1 MQRPTK
7 RARFMR
13 GVVAPI
19 FGLLAALSIVIGVLN
34 ATVWKPSSIV
44 SAHANVYG
52 SRYIVTDP
60 GVLNLVD
67 YRVKISVAALNSRK
81 PICVAVGLA
90 KDVRG
95 WTKGYSVQRIT
106 GLNNWN
112 SLSTDVMQADDDAR
126 IDTTKTAD
134 SKDSKD
140 VSKDVDFKDSDL
152 WTNATCQMGLAKLS
166 INAADF
172 EQAGN
177 AADLAI
183 KQESQERSQEQN
195 NAQSNAQNGAQS
207 QTSHQKLSSEL
218 QSKIARRV
226 LIIDLGKNSPEAFV
240 ELRWRRH
247 NLPDFATPM
256 YFVGALFILLCG
268 LSASVFAMA
277 PHRRRNKRLVAS
289 RTGLISVENNSQEEV
304 KFSEALAGTIAG
316 IFGSNKD
323 KKSKH
328 KVGSGAHAR
337 HGVHARTRTTKSKAA
352 VDSSISV
359 KSGLNSSK
367 TAALDETTVIS
378 KDDLQAYFARL
389 ASESNS
395 DFKGDFA
402 AVNNAAGNNAAEN
415 NAAGNNA
422 AESFDLSSA
431 NQSEQSKDLHE
442 SAESSESSESSE
454 SRNSGIAGKSGKS
467 QKSQGAS
474 KSQTGFAKKRY
485 KKESY
490 KDRKDRNNRN
500 DRKENFADDSKKTN
514 RGEHKNR
521 DGIMDAEYRKDNDN
535 RKRDNRIGENLG
547 KSLEAGDSSSAKPGE
562 ARRKSRNQFNQRDN
576 RSQNRGKN
584 RKYKGSE
591 NRTSGHASGGNT
603 NGNKVSNNA
612 SNNANRGA
620 NGSNNASHQNGS
632 RQNGPQNGSQSG
644 SSKPSKNRKK

>member
-19 FGLLAALSIVIGVLN
+19 FGLLAALSIVLGVLN

-112 SLSTDVMQADDDAR
+112 SLSTDVMNADDNAR
-126 IDTTKTAD
+126 VDSAKTDD
-134 SKDSKD
+134 SKVSKNVSKD
-140 VSKDVDFKDSDL
+140 ASKDVDFKDSDL
-152 WTNATCQMGLAKLS
+152 WTNATCQMGLAKLFV
-166 INAADF
+166 NAADF
-172 EQAGN
+172 EQVGN
-177 AADLAI
+177 AADLAL
-183 KQESQERSQEQN
+183 KQESQEGLQAKN
-195 NAQSNAQNGAQS
+195 NVQSDAQNGAQS

-218 QSKIARRV
+218 QSKIARRI

-337 HGVHARTRTTKSKAA
+337 HGVHARTRTTKSQAA

-389 ASESNS
+389 ASESSS

-402 AVNNAAGNNAAEN
+402 AEN
-415 NAAGNNA
+415 NAARNNASENNA

-442 SAESSESSESSE
+442 SAESSESSES
-454 SRNSGIAGKSGKS
+454 RNSRIAGKSGKS

-474 KSQTGFAKKRY
+474 KSEDGFAKKRY

-490 KDRKDRNNRN
+490 KDRNDRNNR
-500 DRKENFADDSKKTN
+500 KENSAGGSKKAN
-514 RGEHKNR
+514 RGERKNR
-521 DGIMDAEYRKDNDN
+521 YGRMDAEYYKDDDGRKS
-535 RKRDNRIGENLG
+535 DNRIGENLG
-547 KSLEAGDSSSAKPGE
+547 KSSEAGDSSSAKPGE
-562 ARRKSRNQFNQRDN
+562 ARRKSRNQFNQRDY
-576 RSQNRGKN
+576 RSQNRGKS

-591 NRTSGHASGGNT
+591 NRTSGAASGGNA
-603 NGNKVSNNA
+603 NGNKDGNKA
-612 SNNANRGA
+612 SNNANHDV
-620 NGSNNASHQNGS
+620 NGFNNASHQNAS
-632 RQNGPQNGSQSG
+632 RQNGSQNGT
-644 SSKPSKNRKK
+644 SKPSKNRKK

>member
-19 FGLLAALSIVIGVLN
+19 FGLLAALSIVLGVLN

-106 GLNNWN
+106 GLNNWS
-112 SLSTDVMQADDDAR
+112 SLSTDVMKADDNAR
-126 IDTTKTAD
+126 VDSAKTAD
-134 SKDSKD
+134 SKVSKNVSKD
-140 VSKDVDFKDSDL
+140 ASKDVDFKDSDL
-152 WTNATCQMGLAKLS
+152 WTNATCQMGLAKLFV
-166 INAADF
+166 NAADF

-177 AADLAI
+177 VADLAL
-183 KQESQERSQEQN
+183 KQESQEQN
-195 NAQSNAQNGAQS
+195 NAQSNTQNGAQS
-207 QTSHQKLSSEL
+207 QTSRQKLSSEL

-316 IFGSNKD
+316 IFGSHKD

-337 HGVHARTRTTKSKAA
+337 HGVHARTRTAKSKSA

-389 ASESNS
+389 ASESSS

-402 AVNNAAGNNAAEN
+402 AGNK
-415 NAAGNNA
+415 
-422 AESFDLSSA
+422 ESETFDLSSA
-431 NQSEQSKDLHE
+431 NQSEQSEDLREAAE
-442 SAESSESSESSE
+442 SAESSESSKF
-454 SRNSGIAGKSGKS
+454 RNSGIAGKPGKS
-467 QKSQGAS
+467 QKSQKSESAS
-474 KSQTGFAKKRY
+474 KSESGFAKKRY

-490 KDRKDRNNRN
+490 KDRNDRNNR
-500 DRKENFADDSKKTN
+500 KENSAGGSKKAN
-514 RGEHKNR
+514 RGERKNR
-521 DGIMDAEYRKDNDN
+521 DGRMDAEYYKDDDGRKS
-535 RKRDNRIGENLG
+535 DNRIGENLG
-547 KSLEAGDSSSAKPGE
+547 KSSEAFDSTSAKPGDAKPGE
-562 ARRKSRNQFNQRDN
+562 ARRKSRNQFNQRDY

-591 NRTSGHASGGNT
+591 NRTSGSASGGNV
-603 NGNKVSNNA
+603 NGNKA
-612 SNNANRGA
+612 SNNANHDA
-620 NGSNNASHQNGS
+620 N
-632 RQNGPQNGSQSG
+632 G

>member
-19 FGLLAALSIVIGVLN
+19 FGLLAALSIVLGVLN

-112 SLSTDVMQADDDAR
+112 SLSTDVMQADDGAR
-126 IDTTKTAD
+126 IDSTKTDD
-134 SKDSKD
+134 SKVSKD
-140 VSKDVDFKDSDL
+140 AAKDVDFKDSDL

-177 AADLAI
+177 AADLAL

-195 NAQSNAQNGAQS
+195 NAQSNSKNGAQS
-207 QTSHQKLSSEL
+207 QTSRQKLSSEL

-316 IFGSNKD
+316 IFGSHKG
-323 KKSKH
+323 KKSKR

-389 ASESNS
+389 ASESSS

-402 AVNNAAGNNAAEN
+402 SGNK
-415 NAAGNNA
+415 
-422 AESFDLSSA
+422 ESETFDLSSA
-431 NQSEQSKDLHE
+431 NQSEQSEDLREAAE
-442 SAESSESSESSE
+442 SAESSESSKF
-454 SRNSGIAGKSGKS
+454 RNSGIAGKPGKS
-467 QKSQGAS
+467 QKSQKSESAS
-474 KSQTGFAKKRY
+474 KSESGFAKKRY

-490 KDRKDRNNRN
+490 KDRNDRNNR
-500 DRKENFADDSKKTN
+500 KENSAGGSKKAN
-514 RGEHKNR
+514 RGERKNR
-521 DGIMDAEYRKDNDN
+521 YGRMDAEYYKDDDGRKS
-535 RKRDNRIGENLG
+535 DNRIGENLG
-547 KSLEAGDSSSAKPGE
+547 KSSEAFDSTSAKPGE
-562 ARRKSRNQFNQRDN
+562 AKPGEAKPGEAKRKSRNQFNQRDY

-591 NRTSGHASGGNT
+591 NRTSGSASGGNT
-603 NGNKVSNNA
+603 NGNKDGNKA
-612 SNNANRGA
+612 SNNANHDA
-620 NGSNNASHQNGS
+620 NGFNNASHQNAS
-632 RQNGPQNGSQSG
+632 RQNGSQNG

>member
-19 FGLLAALSIVIGVLN
+19 FGLLAALSIVLGVLN

-112 SLSTDVMQADDDAR
+112 SLSTDVMQADDGAR
-126 IDTTKTAD
+126 IDSTKTDD
-134 SKDSKD
+134 SKVSKD
-140 VSKDVDFKDSDL
+140 AAKDVDFKDSDL

-207 QTSHQKLSSEL
+207 QTSRQKLSSEL

-316 IFGSNKD
+316 IFGSHKD

-337 HGVHARTRTTKSKAA
+337 HGVHARTRTAKSKSA

-389 ASESNS
+389 ASESSS

-402 AVNNAAGNNAAEN
+402 AGNK
-415 NAAGNNA
+415 
-422 AESFDLSSA
+422 ESETFDLSSA
-431 NQSEQSKDLHE
+431 NQSEQSEDLREAAE
-442 SAESSESSESSE
+442 SAESSESSKF
-454 SRNSGIAGKSGKS
+454 RNSGIAGKPGKS
-467 QKSQGAS
+467 QKSQKSESAS
-474 KSQTGFAKKRY
+474 KSESGFAKKRY

-490 KDRKDRNNRN
+490 KDRNDRNNR
-500 DRKENFADDSKKTN
+500 KENSAGGSKKAN
-514 RGEHKNR
+514 RGERKNR
-521 DGIMDAEYRKDNDN
+521 YGRMDAEYYKDDDGRKS
-535 RKRDNRIGENLG
+535 DNRIGENLG
-547 KSLEAGDSSSAKPGE
+547 KSSEAGDSSSAKPGE
-562 ARRKSRNQFNQRDN
+562 ARRKSRNQFNQRDY
-576 RSQNRGKN
+576 RSQNRGKS

-591 NRTSGHASGGNT
+591 NRTSGAASGGNA
-603 NGNKVSNNA
+603 NGNKDGNKA
-612 SNNANRGA
+612 SNNANHDV
-620 NGSNNASHQNGS
+620 NGFNNASHQNAS
-632 RQNGPQNGSQSG
+632 RQNGSQNGT
-644 SSKPSKNRKK
+644 SKPSKNRKK

>member
-19 FGLLAALSIVIGVLN
+19 FGLLAALSIVLGVLN

-106 GLNNWN
+106 GLNNWS
-112 SLSTDVMQADDDAR
+112 SLSTDVMKADDNAR
-126 IDTTKTAD
+126 VDSAKTAD
-134 SKDSKD
+134 SKVSKDAAKDASKD
-140 VSKDVDFKDSDL
+140 VAFKDSDL
-152 WTNATCQMGLAKLS
+152 WTNATCQMGLAKLFV
-166 INAADF
+166 NATDF
-172 EQAGN
+172 EQVGN
-177 AADLAI
+177 AADLAL
-183 KQESQERSQEQN
+183 KQESQEGLQAKN
-195 NAQSNAQNGAQS
+195 NVQSNAQNGAQS

-337 HGVHARTRTTKSKAA
+337 HGVHARTRTTKSQAA

-389 ASESNS
+389 ASESSS

-402 AVNNAAGNNAAEN
+402 AEN
-415 NAAGNNA
+415 NAARNNASENNA

-442 SAESSESSESSE
+442 SAESSESSES
-454 SRNSGIAGKSGKS
+454 RNSGIAGKSGKS

-474 KSQTGFAKKRY
+474 KSEDGFAKKRY

-490 KDRKDRNNRN
+490 KDRKDRN
-500 DRKENFADDSKKTN
+500 DRKENSAGGSKKAN
-514 RGEHKNR
+514 RGERKNR
-521 DGIMDAEYRKDNDN
+521 DGIMDAEFRKDDDN

-562 ARRKSRNQFNQRDN
+562 ARRKSRNQFNQRDY
-576 RSQNRGKN
+576 RSQNRGKS

-591 NRTSGHASGGNT
+591 NRTSGYASGGNT
-603 NGNKVSNNA
+603 NGNKDGNKA
-612 SNNANRGA
+612 SNNANHDA
-620 NGSNNASHQNGS
+620 NGFNNAGHQNAS
-632 RQNGPQNGSQSG
+632 RQNGSQNG

>member
-19 FGLLAALSIVIGVLN
+19 FGLLAALSIVLGVLN

-112 SLSTDVMQADDDAR
+112 SLSTDVMRADDDAR
-126 IDTTKTAD
+126 IDSTKTDD
-134 SKDSKD
+134 SKVSKD
-140 VSKDVDFKDSDL
+140 ASKDVDFKDSDL
-152 WTNATCQMGLAKLS
+152 WTNATCQMGLAKLFV
-166 INAADF
+166 NAADF

-177 AADLAI
+177 AADLAL

-207 QTSHQKLSSEL
+207 QTSRQKLSSEL

-316 IFGSNKD
+316 IFGSHKD

-337 HGVHARTRTTKSKAA
+337 HGVHARTRTAKSKAA

-402 AVNNAAGNNAAEN
+402 AVNK
-415 NAAGNNA
+415 
-422 AESFDLSSA
+422 ESEAFDLSSA
-431 NQSEQSKDLHE
+431 NQSEQSEDLREAAE
-442 SAESSESSESSE
+442 SAESSESSKF
-454 SRNSGIAGKSGKS
+454 RNSGIAGKPGKS
-467 QKSQGAS
+467 QKSQKSESAS
-474 KSQTGFAKKRY
+474 KSESGFAKKRY

-490 KDRKDRNNRN
+490 KDRNDRNNR
-500 DRKENFADDSKKTN
+500 KENSAGGSKKAN
-514 RGEHKNR
+514 RGERKNR
-521 DGIMDAEYRKDNDN
+521 YGRMDAEYYKDDDGRKS
-535 RKRDNRIGENLG
+535 DNRIGENLG
-547 KSLEAGDSSSAKPGE
+547 KSSEAFDSTSAKPGDAKPSE
-562 ARRKSRNQFNQRDN
+562 ARRKSRNQFNQRDY

-591 NRTSGHASGGNT
+591 NRTSGSASGGNA
-603 NGNKVSNNA
+603 NGNKDGNKA
-612 SNNANRGA
+612 SNNANHDA
-620 NGSNNASHQNGS
+620 N
-632 RQNGPQNGSQSG
+632 G

>member
-1 MQRPTK
+1 
-7 RARFMR
+7 MR

-19 FGLLAALSIVIGVLN
+19 FGLLAALSIVLGVLN

-112 SLSTDVMQADDDAR
+112 SLSTDVMQADDGAR
-126 IDTTKTAD
+126 IDSTKTDD
-134 SKDSKD
+134 SKVSKD
-140 VSKDVDFKDSDL
+140 AAKDVDFKDSDL

-207 QTSHQKLSSEL
+207 QTSRQKLSSEL

-316 IFGSNKD
+316 IFGSHKD

-337 HGVHARTRTTKSKAA
+337 HGVHARTRTAKSKSA

-389 ASESNS
+389 ASESSS

-402 AVNNAAGNNAAEN
+402 AGNK
-415 NAAGNNA
+415 
-422 AESFDLSSA
+422 ESETFDLSSA
-431 NQSEQSKDLHE
+431 NQSEQSEDFREAAE
-442 SAESSESSESSE
+442 SAESSESSKF
-454 SRNSGIAGKSGKS
+454 RNSGIAGKPGKS
-467 QKSQGAS
+467 QKSQKSESAS
-474 KSQTGFAKKRY
+474 KSESGFAKKRY

-490 KDRKDRNNRN
+490 KDRNDRNNR
-500 DRKENFADDSKKTN
+500 KENSAGGSKKAN
-514 RGEHKNR
+514 RGERKNR
-521 DGIMDAEYRKDNDN
+521 DGRMDAEYYKDDDGRKS
-535 RKRDNRIGENLG
+535 DNRIGENLG
-547 KSLEAGDSSSAKPGE
+547 KSSEAFDSTSAKPGDAKPGE
-562 ARRKSRNQFNQRDN
+562 ARRKSRNQFNQRDY

-591 NRTSGHASGGNT
+591 NRTSGSASGGNV
-603 NGNKVSNNA
+603 NGNKA
-612 SNNANRGA
+612 SNNANHDA
-620 NGSNNASHQNGS
+620 NGS
-632 RQNGPQNGSQSG
+632 
-644 SSKPSKNRKK
+644 SKTSKNRKK

>member
-112 SLSTDVMQADDDAR
+112 SLSTDVMRADDDAR
-126 IDTTKTAD
+126 IDSTKTDD
-134 SKDSKD
+134 SKVSKD
-140 VSKDVDFKDSDL
+140 ASKDVDFKDSDL
-152 WTNATCQMGLAKLS
+152 WTNATCQMGLAKLFV
-166 INAADF
+166 NAADF

-177 AADLAI
+177 AADLAL

-195 NAQSNAQNGAQS
+195 NAQSNTQNGAQS
-207 QTSHQKLSSEL
+207 QTSRQKLSSEL

-337 HGVHARTRTTKSKAA
+337 HGVHSRTRTTKSKAA

-389 ASESNS
+389 ASESSS

-402 AVNNAAGNNAAEN
+402 AGNK
-415 NAAGNNA
+415 
-422 AESFDLSSA
+422 ESEAFDLSSA
-431 NQSEQSKDLHE
+431 NQSEQSEDLREAAE
-442 SAESSESSESSE
+442 SAESSESSKF
-454 SRNSGIAGKSGKS
+454 RNSGVAGKPGKS
-467 QKSQGAS
+467 QKSQKSESAS
-474 KSQTGFAKKRY
+474 KSESGFAKKRY

-490 KDRKDRNNRN
+490 KDRNDRNNR
-500 DRKENFADDSKKTN
+500 KENSAGGSKKAN
-514 RGEHKNR
+514 RGERKNR
-521 DGIMDAEYRKDNDN
+521 DGRMDAEYYKDDDGRKS
-535 RKRDNRIGENLG
+535 DNRIGENLG
-547 KSLEAGDSSSAKPGE
+547 KSSEAFDSTSAKPGDAKPGDAKPGE
-562 ARRKSRNQFNQRDN
+562 ARRKSRNQFNQRDY

-591 NRTSGHASGGNT
+591 NRTSGSASGGNA
-603 NGNKVSNNA
+603 NGNKDGNKA
-612 SNNANRGA
+612 SNNANHDA
-620 NGSNNASHQNGS
+620 N
-632 RQNGPQNGSQSG
+632 G

>member
-134 SKDSKD
+134 SKVSKD

-172 EQAGN
+172 EQVGN
-177 AADLAI
+177 AADLAL

-207 QTSHQKLSSEL
+207 QTSRQKLSSEL

-226 LIIDLGKNSPEAFV
+226 LIIDFGKNSPEAFV

-316 IFGSNKD
+316 IFGSHKD

-337 HGVHARTRTTKSKAA
+337 HGVHARTRTAKSKSA

-389 ASESNS
+389 ASESSS

-402 AVNNAAGNNAAEN
+402 AGNK
-415 NAAGNNA
+415 
-422 AESFDLSSA
+422 ESETFDLSSA
-431 NQSEQSKDLHE
+431 NQSEQSEDLREAAE
-442 SAESSESSESSE
+442 SAESSESSKF
-454 SRNSGIAGKSGKS
+454 RNSGIAGKPGKS
-467 QKSQGAS
+467 QKSQKSESAS
-474 KSQTGFAKKRY
+474 KSESGFAKKRY

-490 KDRKDRNNRN
+490 KDRNDRNNR
-500 DRKENFADDSKKTN
+500 KENSAGGSKKAN
-514 RGEHKNR
+514 RGERKNR
-521 DGIMDAEYRKDNDN
+521 DGRMDAEYYKDDDGRKS
-535 RKRDNRIGENLG
+535 DNRIGENLG
-547 KSLEAGDSSSAKPGE
+547 KSSEAFDSTSAKPGDAKPGE
-562 ARRKSRNQFNQRDN
+562 ARRKSRNQFNQRDY

-591 NRTSGHASGGNT
+591 NRTSGSASGGNV
-603 NGNKVSNNA
+603 NGNKA
-612 SNNANRGA
+612 SNNANHDA
-620 NGSNNASHQNGS
+620 N
-632 RQNGPQNGSQSG
+632 G

>member
-19 FGLLAALSIVIGVLN
+19 FGLLAALSIVLGVLN

-106 GLNNWN
+106 GLNNWS
-112 SLSTDVMQADDDAR
+112 SLSTDVMKADDNAR
-126 IDTTKTAD
+126 VDSAKTAD
-134 SKDSKD
+134 SKVSKD
-140 VSKDVDFKDSDL
+140 VSKDASKDVDFKDSDL
-152 WTNATCQMGLAKLS
+152 WTNATCQMGLAKLFV
-166 INAADF
+166 NAADF
-172 EQAGN
+172 EQVGN
-177 AADLAI
+177 AADLAL
-183 KQESQERSQEQN
+183 KQESQEQN
-195 NAQSNAQNGAQS
+195 SAQSNAQNGAQS

-337 HGVHARTRTTKSKAA
+337 HGVHARTRTTKSQAA

-389 ASESNS
+389 ASESSS

-402 AVNNAAGNNAAEN
+402 AEN
-415 NAAGNNA
+415 NAARNNASENNA

-442 SAESSESSESSE
+442 SAESSESSES
-454 SRNSGIAGKSGKS
+454 RNSGIAGKSGKS

-474 KSQTGFAKKRY
+474 KSEDGFAKKRY

-490 KDRKDRNNRN
+490 KDRKDRN
-500 DRKENFADDSKKTN
+500 DRKENSAGGSKKAN
-514 RGEHKNR
+514 RGERKNR
-521 DGIMDAEYRKDNDN
+521 DGIMDAEFRKDDDN

-562 ARRKSRNQFNQRDN
+562 ARRKSRNQFNQRDY
-576 RSQNRGKN
+576 RSQNRGKS

-591 NRTSGHASGGNT
+591 NRTSGYASGGNT
-603 NGNKVSNNA
+603 NGNKDGNKA
-612 SNNANRGA
+612 SNNANHDA
-620 NGSNNASHQNGS
+620 NGFNNAGHQNAS
-632 RQNGPQNGSQSG
+632 RQNGSQNG

>member
-19 FGLLAALSIVIGVLN
+19 FGLLAALSIVLGVLN

-106 GLNNWN
+106 GLNNWS
-112 SLSTDVMQADDDAR
+112 SLSTDVMKADDNAR
-126 IDTTKTAD
+126 VDSAKTAD
-134 SKDSKD
+134 SKVSKDASKDASKD
-140 VSKDVDFKDSDL
+140 VAFKDSDL
-152 WTNATCQMGLAKLS
+152 WTNATCQMGLAKLFV
-166 INAADF
+166 NAADF
-172 EQAGN
+172 EQVGN

-183 KQESQERSQEQN
+183 KQESQEQN
-195 NAQSNAQNGAQS
+195 SAQSNAQNGAQS
-207 QTSHQKLSSEL
+207 QTSRQKLSSEL

-316 IFGSNKD
+316 IFGSRKD

-337 HGVHARTRTTKSKAA
+337 HGVHARTRTTKSQAA
-352 VDSSISV
+352 GDSSISV
-359 KSGLNSSK
+359 KSGLNSSP

-389 ASESNS
+389 ASESGS

-402 AVNNAAGNNAAEN
+402 AVNDAAGNDAAEN

-442 SAESSESSESSE
+442 SAESSESSES
-454 SRNSGIAGKSGKS
+454 RNSRIAGKSGKS
-467 QKSQGAS
+467 QKSQKSQGAS
-474 KSQTGFAKKRY
+474 KSEDGFAKKRY

-490 KDRKDRNNRN
+490 KGRNNRN

-514 RGEHKNR
+514 RGERKNR
-521 DGIMDAEYRKDNDN
+521 DGIMDAEFRKDDDN
-535 RKRDNRIGENLG
+535 RKSDNRIGENLG
-547 KSLEAGDSSSAKPGE
+547 KSSEAGDSSSAKPGE

-576 RSQNRGKN
+576 RGQNRGKN
-584 RKYKGSE
+584 RKHKGYES
-591 NRTSGHASGGNT
+591 RTSGAASGGNA
-603 NGNKVSNNA
+603 NGNKASNNA
-612 SNNANRGA
+612 SNNANRDA

-632 RQNGPQNGSQSG
+632 RQNGPQSGSQSG

>member
-134 SKDSKD
+134 SKVSKD
-140 VSKDVDFKDSDL
+140 ASKDVDFKDSDL

-177 AADLAI
+177 VADLAL

-195 NAQSNAQNGAQS
+195 NAQSNTQNGAQS
-207 QTSHQKLSSEL
+207 QTSRQKLSSEL

-316 IFGSNKD
+316 IFGSHKG

-389 ASESNS
+389 ASESSS

-402 AVNNAAGNNAAEN
+402 AGNKASAA
-415 NAAGNNA
+415 
-422 AESFDLSSA
+422 FDLSSA
-431 NQSEQSKDLHE
+431 NQSEQSEDLREAAE
-442 SAESSESSESSE
+442 SAESSESSKF
-454 SRNSGIAGKSGKS
+454 RNSGIAGKSGKS
-467 QKSQGAS
+467 QKSEKSESAS
-474 KSQTGFAKKRY
+474 KSESGFAKKRY

-490 KDRKDRNNRN
+490 KDRNDRN
-500 DRKENFADDSKKTN
+500 DRKENSAGGSKKAN
-514 RGEHKNR
+514 RGERKNR
-521 DGIMDAEYRKDNDN
+521 DGRMDAEYYKDDDGRKS
-535 RKRDNRIGENLG
+535 DNRIGENLG
-547 KSLEAGDSSSAKPGE
+547 KSSEAFDSTSAKPGEVKPGE
-562 ARRKSRNQFNQRDN
+562 ARRKSRNQFNQRDY

-591 NRTSGHASGGNT
+591 NRTSGSASGGNT
-603 NGNKVSNNA
+603 NGNKDGNKA
-612 SNNANRGA
+612 SNNANHDA
-620 NGSNNASHQNGS
+620 NGFNNASHQNAS
-632 RQNGPQNGSQSG
+632 RQNGSQNGT
-644 SSKPSKNRKK
+644 SKPSKNRKK

>member
-19 FGLLAALSIVIGVLN
+19 FGLLAALSIVLGVLN

-106 GLNNWN
+106 GLNNWS
-112 SLSTDVMQADDDAR
+112 SLSTDVMKADDNAR
-126 IDTTKTAD
+126 VDSAKTAD
-134 SKDSKD
+134 SKVSKD
-140 VSKDVDFKDSDL
+140 VSKDASKDVDFKDSDL
-152 WTNATCQMGLAKLS
+152 WTNATCQMGLAKLFV
-166 INAADF
+166 NAADF
-172 EQAGN
+172 EQVGN
-177 AADLAI
+177 AADLAL
-183 KQESQERSQEQN
+183 KQESQEQN
-195 NAQSNAQNGAQS
+195 SAQSNAQNGAQS

-316 IFGSNKD
+316 VFGSNKD

-337 HGVHARTRTTKSKAA
+337 HGVHARTRTTKSQAA
-352 VDSSISV
+352 GDSSISV
-359 KSGLNSSK
+359 KSGLNSSP

-389 ASESNS
+389 ASESGS

-402 AVNNAAGNNAAEN
+402 AVNNAAGNNAAE
-415 NAAGNNA
+415 NNA

-442 SAESSESSESSE
+442 SAESSESSE

-490 KDRKDRNNRN
+490 KDRTDRN
-500 DRKENFADDSKKTN
+500 DCKENFADDSKKTN

-591 NRTSGHASGGNT
+591 NRTSGYASGGNT

>member
-19 FGLLAALSIVIGVLN
+19 FGLLAALSIVLGVLN

-126 IDTTKTAD
+126 IDSTKTDD
-134 SKDSKD
+134 SKVSKD
-140 VSKDVDFKDSDL
+140 ASKDVDFKDSDL

-183 KQESQERSQEQN
+183 KQESQERSQDQN
-195 NAQSNAQNGAQS
+195 NAQSNTQNGAQS
-207 QTSHQKLSSEL
+207 QTSRQKLSSEL

-337 HGVHARTRTTKSKAA
+337 HGVHARTRTAKSKSA

-389 ASESNS
+389 ASESS
-395 DFKGDFA
+395 YDFKGDFA
-402 AVNNAAGNNAAEN
+402 AGNKASAA
-415 NAAGNNA
+415 
-422 AESFDLSSA
+422 FDLSSV
-431 NQSEQSKDLHE
+431 NQSEQSEDLREAAESAE
-442 SAESSESSESSE
+442 SAESSKF
-454 SRNSGIAGKSGKS
+454 RNSGIAGKPGKS
-467 QKSQGAS
+467 QKSQKSESAS
-474 KSQTGFAKKRY
+474 KSESGFAKKRY

-490 KDRKDRNNRN
+490 KDRNDRNNR
-500 DRKENFADDSKKTN
+500 KENSAGGSKKAN
-514 RGEHKNR
+514 RGERKNR
-521 DGIMDAEYRKDNDN
+521 DGRMDAEYYKDDDGRKS
-535 RKRDNRIGENLG
+535 DNRIGENLG
-547 KSLEAGDSSSAKPGE
+547 KSSEAFDSTSAKPGE
-562 ARRKSRNQFNQRDN
+562 ARRKSRNQFNQRDY

-591 NRTSGHASGGNT
+591 NRTSGSASGGNT
-603 NGNKVSNNA
+603 NGNKDGNKA
-612 SNNANRGA
+612 SNNANHDA
-620 NGSNNASHQNGS
+620 NGFNNASHQNAS
-632 RQNGPQNGSQSG
+632 RQNGSQNG

>member
-19 FGLLAALSIVIGVLN
+19 FGLLAALSIVLGVLN

-112 SLSTDVMQADDDAR
+112 SLSTDVMQADDGAR
-126 IDTTKTAD
+126 IDSTKTDD
-134 SKDSKD
+134 SKVSKD
-140 VSKDVDFKDSDL
+140 AAKDVDFKDSDL

-177 AADLAI
+177 AADLAL
-183 KQESQERSQEQN
+183 KQESQERSQDQN
-195 NAQSNAQNGAQS
+195 NAQSNTQNGAQS
-207 QTSHQKLSSEL
+207 QTSRQKLSSEL

-337 HGVHARTRTTKSKAA
+337 HGVHARTRTAKSKSA
-352 VDSSISV
+352 VDSYISV

-389 ASESNS
+389 ASESSS

-402 AVNNAAGNNAAEN
+402 AGNKASAA
-415 NAAGNNA
+415 
-422 AESFDLSSA
+422 FDLSSA
-431 NQSEQSKDLHE
+431 NQSEQSEDLRETAE
-442 SAESSESSESSE
+442 SAESSKF
-454 SRNSGIAGKSGKS
+454 RNSGIAGKSGKS
-467 QKSQGAS
+467 QKSQKSESAS
-474 KSQTGFAKKRY
+474 KSESGFAKKRY

-490 KDRKDRNNRN
+490 KDRNDRNNR
-500 DRKENFADDSKKTN
+500 KENSAGGSKKAN
-514 RGEHKNR
+514 RGERKNR
-521 DGIMDAEYRKDNDN
+521 YGRMDAEYYKDDDGRKS
-535 RKRDNRIGENLG
+535 DNRIGENLG
-547 KSLEAGDSSSAKPGE
+547 KSSEAFDSTSAKPGE
-562 ARRKSRNQFNQRDN
+562 AKRKSRNQFNQRDY

-591 NRTSGHASGGNT
+591 NRTSGSASGGNT
-603 NGNKVSNNA
+603 NGNKDGNKA
-612 SNNANRGA
+612 SNNANHDA
-620 NGSNNASHQNGS
+620 NGFNNASHQNAS
-632 RQNGPQNGSQSG
+632 RQNGSQNG

>member
-19 FGLLAALSIVIGVLN
+19 FGLLAALSIVLGVLN

-112 SLSTDVMQADDDAR
+112 SLSTDVMQADDGAR

-134 SKDSKD
+134 SKASKD
-140 VSKDVDFKDSDL
+140 ASKDVDFKDSDL
-152 WTNATCQMGLAKLS
+152 WTNATCQMGLAKLFV
-166 INAADF
+166 NAADF

-195 NAQSNAQNGAQS
+195 NAQSNSKNGAQS
-207 QTSHQKLSSEL
+207 QTSRQKLSSEL

-316 IFGSNKD
+316 IFGSHKD
-323 KKSKH
+323 KKSKR

-337 HGVHARTRTTKSKAA
+337 HGVHARTRTAKSKAA

-389 ASESNS
+389 ASESSS

-402 AVNNAAGNNAAEN
+402 AGNKASAA
-415 NAAGNNA
+415 
-422 AESFDLSSA
+422 FDLSSV
-431 NQSEQSKDLHE
+431 NQSEQSEDLREAAESAE
-442 SAESSESSESSE
+442 SAESSKF
-454 SRNSGIAGKSGKS
+454 RNSGIAGKPGKS
-467 QKSQGAS
+467 QKSQKSESAS
-474 KSQTGFAKKRY
+474 KSESGFAKKRY

-490 KDRKDRNNRN
+490 KDRKDRN
-500 DRKENFADDSKKTN
+500 DRKENSAGGSKKAN
-514 RGEHKNR
+514 RGERKNR
-521 DGIMDAEYRKDNDN
+521 YGRMDAEYYKDDDGRKS
-535 RKRDNRIGENLG
+535 DNRIGENLG
-547 KSLEAGDSSSAKPGE
+547 KSSEAFDSTSAKPGEAKSGE
-562 ARRKSRNQFNQRDN
+562 ARRKSRNQFNQRDY

-591 NRTSGHASGGNT
+591 NRTSGSASGGNT
-603 NGNKVSNNA
+603 NDNKDGNKS
-612 SNNANRGA
+612 SNNANHDA
-620 NGSNNASHQNGS
+620 NGFNNASHQNAS
-632 RQNGPQNGSQSG
+632 RQNGSQNG

>member
-19 FGLLAALSIVIGVLN
+19 FGLLAALSIVLGVLN

-112 SLSTDVMQADDDAR
+112 SLSTDVMQADDGAR
-126 IDTTKTAD
+126 IDSTKTDD
-134 SKDSKD
+134 SKVSKD
-140 VSKDVDFKDSDL
+140 AAKDVDFKDSDL

-195 NAQSNAQNGAQS
+195 NAQSNSKNGAQS
-207 QTSHQKLSSEL
+207 QTSRQKLSSEL

-337 HGVHARTRTTKSKAA
+337 HGVHARTRTAKSKSA
-352 VDSSISV
+352 VDSYISV

-389 ASESNS
+389 ASESSS

-402 AVNNAAGNNAAEN
+402 AGNKASAA
-415 NAAGNNA
+415 
-422 AESFDLSSA
+422 FDLSSA
-431 NQSEQSKDLHE
+431 NQLEQSEDLRETAE
-442 SAESSESSESSE
+442 SAESSKF
-454 SRNSGIAGKSGKS
+454 RNSGIAGKSGKS
-467 QKSQGAS
+467 QKSQKSESAS
-474 KSQTGFAKKRY
+474 KSESGFAKKRY

-490 KDRKDRNNRN
+490 KDRNDRNNR
-500 DRKENFADDSKKTN
+500 KENSAGGSKKAN
-514 RGEHKNR
+514 RGERKNR
-521 DGIMDAEYRKDNDN
+521 YGRMDAEYYKDDDGRKS
-535 RKRDNRIGENLG
+535 DNRIGENLG
-547 KSLEAGDSSSAKPGE
+547 KSSEAFDSTSAKPGE
-562 ARRKSRNQFNQRDN
+562 AKPGEAKRKSRNQFNQRDY

-591 NRTSGHASGGNT
+591 NRTSGSASGGNT
-603 NGNKVSNNA
+603 NGNKDGNKA
-612 SNNANRGA
+612 SNNANHDA
-620 NGSNNASHQNGS
+620 NGFNNASHQNAS
-632 RQNGPQNGSQSG
+632 RQNGYQNGT
-644 SSKPSKNRKK
+644 SKPSKNRKK

>member
-19 FGLLAALSIVIGVLN
+19 FGLLAALSIVLGVLN

-60 GVLNLVD
+60 GVLNIVD

-106 GLNNWN
+106 GLNNWS
-112 SLSTDVMQADDDAR
+112 SLSTDVMKADDNAR
-126 IDTTKTAD
+126 VDSAKTAD
-134 SKDSKD
+134 SKVSKD
-140 VSKDVDFKDSDL
+140 VSKDASKDVDFKDSDL
-152 WTNATCQMGLAKLS
+152 WTNATCQMGLAKLFV
-166 INAADF
+166 NAADF
-172 EQAGN
+172 EQVGN
-177 AADLAI
+177 AADLAL
-183 KQESQERSQEQN
+183 KQESQEGLQAKN
-195 NAQSNAQNGAQS
+195 NVQSDAQNGAQS

-316 IFGSNKD
+316 IFGSRKD

-337 HGVHARTRTTKSKAA
+337 HGVHARTRTTKSQAA
-352 VDSSISV
+352 GDSSISV
-359 KSGLNSSK
+359 KSGLNSSP
-367 TAALDETTVIS
+367 TADLDETTVIS

-389 ASESNS
+389 ASESGS

-431 NQSEQSKDLHE
+431 NRSEQSKDLHE
-442 SAESSESSESSE
+442 SAESSESSES
-454 SRNSGIAGKSGKS
+454 RNSGIARKSGKS

-490 KDRKDRNNRN
+490 KDRKDRN

-521 DGIMDAEYRKDNDN
+521 DGIMYAEFRKDDDN
-535 RKRDNRIGENLG
+535 RKSDNRIGENLG
-547 KSLEAGDSSSAKPGE
+547 KSSEAGDSSSAKPGE
-562 ARRKSRNQFNQRDN
+562 ASRKSRNQFNQRDN

-584 RKYKGSE
+584 RKHKGYES
-591 NRTSGHASGGNT
+591 RTSGAASGGNS

-612 SNNANRGA
+612 SNNANRDA

-632 RQNGPQNGSQSG
+632 RQNGPQSGSQNG

>member
-19 FGLLAALSIVIGVLN
+19 FGILAALSIVLGVLN

-106 GLNNWN
+106 GLNNWS
-112 SLSTDVMQADDDAR
+112 SLSTDVMKADDNAR
-126 IDTTKTAD
+126 VDSAKTAD
-134 SKDSKD
+134 SKVSKD
-140 VSKDVDFKDSDL
+140 VSKDASKDVDFKDSDL
-152 WTNATCQMGLAKLS
+152 WTNATCQMGLAKLFV
-166 INAADF
+166 NAADF
-172 EQAGN
+172 EQVGN
-177 AADLAI
+177 AADLAL
-183 KQESQERSQEQN
+183 KQESQEGLQAKN
-195 NAQSNAQNGAQS
+195 NVQSDAQNGAQS

-316 IFGSNKD
+316 IFGSRKD

-337 HGVHARTRTTKSKAA
+337 HGVHARTRTTKSQAA
-352 VDSSISV
+352 GDSSISV
-359 KSGLNSSK
+359 KSGLNSSP
-367 TAALDETTVIS
+367 TADLDETTVIS

-389 ASESNS
+389 ASESGS

-431 NQSEQSKDLHE
+431 NRSEQSKDLHE
-442 SAESSESSESSE
+442 SAESSESSES
-454 SRNSGIAGKSGKS
+454 RNSGIARKSGKS

-490 KDRKDRNNRN
+490 KDRKDRN

-521 DGIMDAEYRKDNDN
+521 DGIMYAEFRKDD
-535 RKRDNRIGENLG
+535 DNRIGENLG
-547 KSLEAGDSSSAKPGE
+547 KSSEAGDSSSAKPGE
-562 ARRKSRNQFNQRDN
+562 ASRKSRNQFNQRDN

-584 RKYKGSE
+584 RKHKGYES
-591 NRTSGHASGGNT
+591 RTSGAASGGNS

-612 SNNANRGA
+612 SNNANRDA

-632 RQNGPQNGSQSG
+632 RQNGPQSGSQNG

>member
-126 IDTTKTAD
+126 IDSTKTDD
-134 SKDSKD
+134 SKVSKD
-140 VSKDVDFKDSDL
+140 ASKDASKDVDFKDSDL
-152 WTNATCQMGLAKLS
+152 WTNATCQMGLAKLFV
-166 INAADF
+166 NAADF

-177 AADLAI
+177 AADLAL

-207 QTSHQKLSSEL
+207 QTSRQKLSSEL

-337 HGVHARTRTTKSKAA
+337 HGVHARTRTTKSQAA
-352 VDSSISV
+352 GDSSISV
-359 KSGLNSSK
+359 KSGLNSSP

-389 ASESNS
+389 ASESSS

-402 AVNNAAGNNAAEN
+402 AGNK
-415 NAAGNNA
+415 
-422 AESFDLSSA
+422 ESEAFDLSSA
-431 NQSEQSKDLHE
+431 NQSEQSEDLREAAE
-442 SAESSESSESSE
+442 SAESSESSKF
-454 SRNSGIAGKSGKS
+454 RNSGVAGKPGKS
-467 QKSQGAS
+467 QKSQKSESAS
-474 KSQTGFAKKRY
+474 KSESGFAKKRY

-490 KDRKDRNNRN
+490 KDRNDRNNR
-500 DRKENFADDSKKTN
+500 KENSAGGSKKAN
-514 RGEHKNR
+514 RGERKNR
-521 DGIMDAEYRKDNDN
+521 DGRMDAEYYKDDDGRKS
-535 RKRDNRIGENLG
+535 DNRIGENLG
-547 KSLEAGDSSSAKPGE
+547 KSSEAFDSTSAKPGDAKPGDAKPGE
-562 ARRKSRNQFNQRDN
+562 ARRKSRNQFNQRDY

-591 NRTSGHASGGNT
+591 NRTSGSASGGNA
-603 NGNKVSNNA
+603 NGNKDGNKA
-612 SNNANRGA
+612 SNNANHDA
-620 NGSNNASHQNGS
+620 N
-632 RQNGPQNGSQSG
+632 G

>member
-19 FGLLAALSIVIGVLN
+19 FGLLAALSIVLGVLN

-52 SRYIVTDP
+52 TRYIVTDP

-112 SLSTDVMQADDDAR
+112 SLSTDVMQADDGAR
-126 IDTTKTAD
+126 IDSTKTDD
-134 SKDSKD
+134 SKVSKD
-140 VSKDVDFKDSDL
+140 AAKDVDFKDSDL

-177 AADLAI
+177 AADLAL

-195 NAQSNAQNGAQS
+195 NAQSNSKNGAQS
-207 QTSHQKLSSEL
+207 QTSRQKLSSEL

-389 ASESNS
+389 ASESSS

-402 AVNNAAGNNAAEN
+402 AGNKASAA
-415 NAAGNNA
+415 
-422 AESFDLSSA
+422 FDLSSA
-431 NQSEQSKDLHE
+431 NQLEQSEDLREAAE
-442 SAESSESSESSE
+442 SAESSESSKF
-454 SRNSGIAGKSGKS
+454 RNSGIAGKPGKS
-467 QKSQGAS
+467 QKSQKSESAS
-474 KSQTGFAKKRY
+474 KSESGFAKKRY

-490 KDRKDRNNRN
+490 KDRNDRNNR
-500 DRKENFADDSKKTN
+500 KENSAGGSKKAN
-514 RGEHKNR
+514 RGERKNR
-521 DGIMDAEYRKDNDN
+521 YGRMDAEYYKDDDGRKS
-535 RKRDNRIGENLG
+535 DNRIGENLG
-547 KSLEAGDSSSAKPGE
+547 KSSEAFDSTSAKPGE
-562 ARRKSRNQFNQRDN
+562 ARRKSRNQFNQRDY

-591 NRTSGHASGGNT
+591 NRTSGSASGGNA
-603 NGNKVSNNA
+603 NGNKDGNKA
-612 SNNANRGA
+612 SNNANHDV
-620 NGSNNASHQNGS
+620 NGFNNASHQNAS
-632 RQNGPQNGSQSG
+632 RQNGSQNGT
-644 SSKPSKNRKK
+644 SKPSKNRKK

>member
-1 MQRPTK
+1 
-7 RARFMR
+7 MR

-19 FGLLAALSIVIGVLN
+19 FGLLAALSIVLGVLN

-112 SLSTDVMQADDDAR
+112 SLSTDVMNADDNAR
-126 IDTTKTAD
+126 VDSAKTDD
-134 SKDSKD
+134 SKVSKNVSKD
-140 VSKDVDFKDSDL
+140 ASKDVDFKDSDL
-152 WTNATCQMGLAKLS
+152 WTNATCQMGLAKLFV
-166 INAADF
+166 NAADF
-172 EQAGN
+172 EQVGN
-177 AADLAI
+177 AADLAL
-183 KQESQERSQEQN
+183 KQESQEGLQAKN
-195 NAQSNAQNGAQS
+195 NVQSDAQNGAQS

-337 HGVHARTRTTKSKAA
+337 HGVHARTRTTKSQAA

-389 ASESNS
+389 ASESSS

-402 AVNNAAGNNAAEN
+402 AEN
-415 NAAGNNA
+415 NAARNNASENNA

-442 SAESSESSESSE
+442 SAESSESSES
-454 SRNSGIAGKSGKS
+454 RNSRIAGKSGKS

-474 KSQTGFAKKRY
+474 KSEDGFAKKRY

-490 KDRKDRNNRN
+490 KDRNDRNNR
-500 DRKENFADDSKKTN
+500 KENSAGGSKKAN
-514 RGEHKNR
+514 RGERKNR
-521 DGIMDAEYRKDNDN
+521 DGRMYAEYYKDDDGRKS
-535 RKRDNRIGENLG
+535 DNRIGENLG
-547 KSLEAGDSSSAKPGE
+547 KSSETFDSTSAKPGE
-562 ARRKSRNQFNQRDN
+562 ARRKSRNQFNQRDY
-576 RSQNRGKN
+576 RSQNRGKS

-591 NRTSGHASGGNT
+591 NRTSGAASGGNT
-603 NGNKVSNNA
+603 NGNKASNNA
-612 SNNANRGA
+612 SNNANRDA

-632 RQNGPQNGSQSG
+632 RQNGSQNGT
-644 SSKPSKNRKK
+644 SKPSKNRKK

>member
-19 FGLLAALSIVIGVLN
+19 FGLLAALSIVLGVLN

-126 IDTTKTAD
+126 IDSTKTDD
-134 SKDSKD
+134 SKVSKD
-140 VSKDVDFKDSDL
+140 ASKDVDFKDSDL
-152 WTNATCQMGLAKLS
+152 WTNATCQMGLAKLFV
-166 INAADF
+166 NAADF

-177 AADLAI
+177 AADLAL

-195 NAQSNAQNGAQS
+195 NAQSNSKNGAQS
-207 QTSHQKLSSEL
+207 QTSRQKLSSEL

-226 LIIDLGKNSPEAFV
+226 LIVDLGKNSPEAFV

-389 ASESNS
+389 ASESSS

-402 AVNNAAGNNAAEN
+402 AGNKASAA
-415 NAAGNNA
+415 
-422 AESFDLSSA
+422 FDLSSV
-431 NQSEQSKDLHE
+431 NQSEQSEDLREAAE
-442 SAESSESSESSE
+442 SAESSKF
-454 SRNSGIAGKSGKS
+454 RNSGIAGKPGKS
-467 QKSQGAS
+467 QKSEKSESAS
-474 KSQTGFAKKRY
+474 KSESGFAKKRY

-490 KDRKDRNNRN
+490 KDRNDRNNR
-500 DRKENFADDSKKTN
+500 KENSAGGSKKAN
-514 RGEHKNR
+514 RGERKNR
-521 DGIMDAEYRKDNDN
+521 YGRMDAEYYKDDDGRKS
-535 RKRDNRIGENLG
+535 DNRIGENLG
-547 KSLEAGDSSSAKPGE
+547 KSSAAFDSTSAKPGEAKPGE
-562 ARRKSRNQFNQRDN
+562 ARRKSRNQFNQRDY

-591 NRTSGHASGGNT
+591 NRTSGSASGGNT
-603 NGNKVSNNA
+603 NGNKDGNKA
-612 SNNANRGA
+612 SNNANHDA
-620 NGSNNASHQNGS
+620 NGFNNASHQNAS
-632 RQNGPQNGSQSG
+632 RQNGSQNG

>member
-19 FGLLAALSIVIGVLN
+19 FGLLAALSIVLGVLN

-126 IDTTKTAD
+126 IDSTKTDD
-134 SKDSKD
+134 SKVSKD
-140 VSKDVDFKDSDL
+140 ASKDVDFKDSDL
-152 WTNATCQMGLAKLS
+152 WTNATCQMGLAKLFV
-166 INAADF
+166 NAADF

-207 QTSHQKLSSEL
+207 QTSRQKLSSEL

-316 IFGSNKD
+316 IFGSHKD

-389 ASESNS
+389 ASESSS

-402 AVNNAAGNNAAEN
+402 AGNKASAAFG
-415 NAAGNNA
+415 
-422 AESFDLSSA
+422 LSSA
-431 NQSEQSKDLHE
+431 NQSEQSEDSRETAETAE
-442 SAESSESSESSE
+442 SAESSKF
-454 SRNSGIAGKSGKS
+454 RNSGIAGKSGKS
-467 QKSQGAS
+467 QKSQKSESAS
-474 KSQTGFAKKRY
+474 KSESGFAKKRY

-490 KDRKDRNNRN
+490 KDRNDRNNR
-500 DRKENFADDSKKTN
+500 KENSAGGSKKAN
-514 RGEHKNR
+514 RGERKNR
-521 DGIMDAEYRKDNDN
+521 YGRMDAEYYKDDDGRKS
-535 RKRDNRIGENLG
+535 DNRIGENLG
-547 KSLEAGDSSSAKPGE
+547 KSSEAFDSTSAKPGE
-562 ARRKSRNQFNQRDN
+562 AKRKSRNQFNQRDY

-591 NRTSGHASGGNT
+591 NRTSGSASGGNA
-603 NGNKVSNNA
+603 NGNKDGNKA
-612 SNNANRGA
+612 SNNANHDA
-620 NGSNNASHQNGS
+620 NGFNNASHQNAS
-632 RQNGPQNGSQSG
+632 RQNGSQNG

>member
-19 FGLLAALSIVIGVLN
+19 FGLLAALSIVLGVLN

-112 SLSTDVMQADDDAR
+112 SLSTDVMNADDNAR
-126 IDTTKTAD
+126 VDSAKTDD
-134 SKDSKD
+134 SKVSKNVSKD
-140 VSKDVDFKDSDL
+140 ASKDVDFKDSDL
-152 WTNATCQMGLAKLS
+152 WTNATCQMGLAKLFV
-166 INAADF
+166 NAADF
-172 EQAGN
+172 EQVGN
-177 AADLAI
+177 AADLAL
-183 KQESQERSQEQN
+183 KQESQEGLQAKN
-195 NAQSNAQNGAQS
+195 NVQSDAQNGAQS

-337 HGVHARTRTTKSKAA
+337 HGVHARTRTTKSQAA

-389 ASESNS
+389 ASESSS

-402 AVNNAAGNNAAEN
+402 AEN
-415 NAAGNNA
+415 NAARNNASENNA

-442 SAESSESSESSE
+442 SAESSES
-454 SRNSGIAGKSGKS
+454 RNSGIAGKSGKS

-474 KSQTGFAKKRY
+474 KSEDGFAKKRY

-490 KDRKDRNNRN
+490 KDRKDRN
-500 DRKENFADDSKKTN
+500 DRKENSAGGSKKAN
-514 RGEHKNR
+514 RGERKNR
-521 DGIMDAEYRKDNDN
+521 DGIMDAEFRKDDDN

-562 ARRKSRNQFNQRDN
+562 ARRKSRNQFNQRDY
-576 RSQNRGKN
+576 RSQNRGKS

-591 NRTSGHASGGNT
+591 NRTSGYASGGNT
-603 NGNKVSNNA
+603 NGNKDGNKA
-612 SNNANRGA
+612 SNNANHDA
-620 NGSNNASHQNGS
+620 NGFNNAGHQNAS
-632 RQNGPQNGSQSG
+632 RQNGSQNG

>member
-19 FGLLAALSIVIGVLN
+19 FGLLAALSIVLGVLN

-126 IDTTKTAD
+126 IDSTKTDD
-134 SKDSKD
+134 SKVSKD
-140 VSKDVDFKDSDL
+140 ASKDVDFKDSDL
-152 WTNATCQMGLAKLS
+152 WTNATCQMGLAKLFV
-166 INAADF
+166 NAADF

-207 QTSHQKLSSEL
+207 QTSRQKLSSEL

-316 IFGSNKD
+316 IFGSHKD

-337 HGVHARTRTTKSKAA
+337 HGVHARTRTAKSKSA

-389 ASESNS
+389 ASESSS

-402 AVNNAAGNNAAEN
+402 AGNKESAA
-415 NAAGNNA
+415 
-422 AESFDLSSA
+422 FDLSSA
-431 NQSEQSKDLHE
+431 NQSEQSEDLCEAAE
-442 SAESSESSESSE
+442 SAESSESSKF
-454 SRNSGIAGKSGKS
+454 RNSGIAGKPGKS
-467 QKSQGAS
+467 QKSQKSESAS
-474 KSQTGFAKKRY
+474 KSESGFAKKRY

-490 KDRKDRNNRN
+490 KDRNDRNNR
-500 DRKENFADDSKKTN
+500 KENSAGGSKKAN
-514 RGEHKNR
+514 RGERKNR
-521 DGIMDAEYRKDNDN
+521 DGRMYAEYYKDDDGRKS
-535 RKRDNRIGENLG
+535 DNRIGENLG
-547 KSLEAGDSSSAKPGE
+547 KSSETFDSTSAKPGEAKPGE
-562 ARRKSRNQFNQRDN
+562 ARRKSRNQFNQRDY

-591 NRTSGHASGGNT
+591 NRTSGSASGGNA
-603 NGNKVSNNA
+603 NGNKDGNKA
-612 SNNANRGA
+612 SNNANHDV
-620 NGSNNASHQNGS
+620 NGFNNASHQNAS
-632 RQNGPQNGSQSG
+632 RQNGSQNGT
-644 SSKPSKNRKK
+644 SKPSKNRKK

>member
-19 FGLLAALSIVIGVLN
+19 FGILAALSIVLGVLN

-81 PICVAVGLA
+81 PICAAVGLA

-106 GLNNWN
+106 GLNNWS
-112 SLSTDVMQADDDAR
+112 SLSTDVMKADDNAR
-126 IDTTKTAD
+126 VDSAKTAD
-134 SKDSKD
+134 SKVSKD
-140 VSKDVDFKDSDL
+140 VSKDASKDVDFKDSDL
-152 WTNATCQMGLAKLS
+152 WTNATCQMGLAKLFV
-166 INAADF
+166 NAADF
-172 EQAGN
+172 EQVGN
-177 AADLAI
+177 AADLAL
-183 KQESQERSQEQN
+183 KQESQEGLQAKN
-195 NAQSNAQNGAQS
+195 NVQSDAQNGAQS

-316 IFGSNKD
+316 IFGSRKD

-337 HGVHARTRTTKSKAA
+337 HGVHARTRTTKSQAA
-352 VDSSISV
+352 GDSSISV
-359 KSGLNSSK
+359 KSGLNSSP
-367 TAALDETTVIS
+367 TADLDETTVIS

-389 ASESNS
+389 ASESGS
-395 DFKGDFA
+395 DFKGDF
-402 AVNNAAGNNAAEN
+402 AAEN

-431 NQSEQSKDLHE
+431 NQLEQSKDLHE
-442 SAESSESSESSE
+442 SAESSESSES
-454 SRNSGIAGKSGKS
+454 RNSGIARKSGKS

-490 KDRKDRNNRN
+490 KDRKDRNNR
-500 DRKENFADDSKKTN
+500 KENFADDSKKTN

-521 DGIMDAEYRKDNDN
+521 DGIMYAEFRKDDDN
-535 RKRDNRIGENLG
+535 RKSDNRIGENLG
-547 KSLEAGDSSSAKPGE
+547 KSSEAGDSSSAKPGE
-562 ARRKSRNQFNQRDN
+562 ASRKSRNQFNQRDN

-584 RKYKGSE
+584 RKHKGYES
-591 NRTSGHASGGNT
+591 RTSGAASGGNS

-612 SNNANRGA
+612 SNNANRDA

-632 RQNGPQNGSQSG
+632 RQNGPQSGSQNG

>member
-112 SLSTDVMQADDDAR
+112 SLSTDVMQADDGAR
-126 IDTTKTAD
+126 IDSTKTDD
-134 SKDSKD
+134 SKASKD
-140 VSKDVDFKDSDL
+140 AAKDVDFKDSDL

-177 AADLAI
+177 AADLAL

-195 NAQSNAQNGAQS
+195 NAQSNTQNGAQS
-207 QTSHQKLSSEL
+207 QTSRQKLSSEL

-256 YFVGALFILLCG
+256 YFVGVLFILLCG

-389 ASESNS
+389 ASESSS

-402 AVNNAAGNNAAEN
+402 AGNK
-415 NAAGNNA
+415 
-422 AESFDLSSA
+422 ESETFDLSSA
-431 NQSEQSKDLHE
+431 NQSEQSEDLREFAEFAE
-442 SAESSESSESSE
+442 SAESSKF
-454 SRNSGIAGKSGKS
+454 RNSGIAGKPGKS
-467 QKSQGAS
+467 QKSQKSESAS
-474 KSQTGFAKKRY
+474 KSESGFAKKRY

-490 KDRKDRNNRN
+490 KDRNDRNNR
-500 DRKENFADDSKKTN
+500 KENSAGGSKKAN
-514 RGEHKNR
+514 RGERKNR
-521 DGIMDAEYRKDNDN
+521 YGRMDAEYYKDDDGRKS
-535 RKRDNRIGENLG
+535 DNRIGENLG
-547 KSLEAGDSSSAKPGE
+547 KSSEAFDSTSAKPGEAKPGE
-562 ARRKSRNQFNQRDN
+562 ARRKSRNQFNQRDY

-591 NRTSGHASGGNT
+591 NRTSGSASGGNT
-603 NGNKVSNNA
+603 NGNKDGNKA
-612 SNNANRGA
+612 SNNANHGA
-620 NGSNNASHQNGS
+620 NGFNNASHQNAS
-632 RQNGPQNGSQSG
+632 RQNGSQNGT
-644 SSKPSKNRKK
+644 SKPSKNCKK

>member
-19 FGLLAALSIVIGVLN
+19 FGLLAALSIVLGVLN

-52 SRYIVTDP
+52 TRYIVTDP

-112 SLSTDVMQADDDAR
+112 SLSTDVMQADDGAR
-126 IDTTKTAD
+126 IDSTKTDD
-134 SKDSKD
+134 SKVSKD
-140 VSKDVDFKDSDL
+140 AAKDVDFKDSDL

-177 AADLAI
+177 AADLAL

-195 NAQSNAQNGAQS
+195 NAQSNSKNGAQS
-207 QTSHQKLSSEL
+207 QTSRQKLSSEL

-389 ASESNS
+389 ASESSS

-402 AVNNAAGNNAAEN
+402 AGNKASAA
-415 NAAGNNA
+415 
-422 AESFDLSSA
+422 FDLSSA
-431 NQSEQSKDLHE
+431 NQLEQSEDLREAAE
-442 SAESSESSESSE
+442 SAESSESSKF
-454 SRNSGIAGKSGKS
+454 RNSGIAGKPGKS
-467 QKSQGAS
+467 QKSQKSESAS
-474 KSQTGFAKKRY
+474 KSESGFAKKRY

-490 KDRKDRNNRN
+490 KDRNDRNNR
-500 DRKENFADDSKKTN
+500 KENSAGGSKKAN
-514 RGEHKNR
+514 RGERKNR
-521 DGIMDAEYRKDNDN
+521 YGRMDAEYYKDDDGRKS
-535 RKRDNRIGENLG
+535 DNRIGENLG
-547 KSLEAGDSSSAKPGE
+547 KSSEAFDSTSAKPGEAKSGE
-562 ARRKSRNQFNQRDN
+562 ARRKSRNQFNQRDY

-591 NRTSGHASGGNT
+591 NRTSGSASGGNA
-603 NGNKVSNNA
+603 NGNKDGNKA
-612 SNNANRGA
+612 SNNANHDV
-620 NGSNNASHQNGS
+620 NGFNNASHQNAS
-632 RQNGPQNGSQSG
+632 RQNGSQNGT
-644 SSKPSKNRKK
+644 SKPSKNRKK

>member
-19 FGLLAALSIVIGVLN
+19 FGLLAALSIVLGVLN

-112 SLSTDVMQADDDAR
+112 SLSTDVMQADDGAR
-126 IDTTKTAD
+126 IDSTKTDD
-134 SKDSKD
+134 SKVSKD
-140 VSKDVDFKDSDL
+140 AAKDVDFKDSDL

-177 AADLAI
+177 AADLAL

-195 NAQSNAQNGAQS
+195 NAQSNSKNGAQS
-207 QTSHQKLSSEL
+207 QTSRQKLSSEL

-316 IFGSNKD
+316 IFGSHKD

-337 HGVHARTRTTKSKAA
+337 HGVHARTRTAKSKSA

-389 ASESNS
+389 ASESSS

-402 AVNNAAGNNAAEN
+402 AGNK
-415 NAAGNNA
+415 
-422 AESFDLSSA
+422 ESETFDLSSA
-431 NQSEQSKDLHE
+431 NQSEQSEDLREAAE
-442 SAESSESSESSE
+442 SAESSESSKF
-454 SRNSGIAGKSGKS
+454 RNSGIAGKPGKS
-467 QKSQGAS
+467 QKSQKSESAS
-474 KSQTGFAKKRY
+474 KSESGFAKKRY

-490 KDRKDRNNRN
+490 KDRNDRNNR
-500 DRKENFADDSKKTN
+500 KENSAGGSKKAN
-514 RGEHKNR
+514 RGERKNR
-521 DGIMDAEYRKDNDN
+521 DGRMDAEYYKDDDGRKS
-535 RKRDNRIGENLG
+535 DNRIGENLG
-547 KSLEAGDSSSAKPGE
+547 KSSEAFDSTSAKPGDAKPGE
-562 ARRKSRNQFNQRDN
+562 ARRKSRNQFNQRDY

-591 NRTSGHASGGNT
+591 NRTSGSASGGNV
-603 NGNKVSNNA
+603 NGNKA
-612 SNNANRGA
+612 SNNANHDA
-620 NGSNNASHQNGS
+620 N
-632 RQNGPQNGSQSG
+632 G

>member
-1 MQRPTK
+1 
-7 RARFMR
+7 MR

-19 FGLLAALSIVIGVLN
+19 FGLLAALSIVLGVLN

-112 SLSTDVMQADDDAR
+112 SLSTDVMNADDNAR
-126 IDTTKTAD
+126 VDSAKTDD
-134 SKDSKD
+134 SKVSKNVSKD
-140 VSKDVDFKDSDL
+140 ASKDVDFKDSDL
-152 WTNATCQMGLAKLS
+152 WTNATCQMGLAKLFV
-166 INAADF
+166 NAADF
-172 EQAGN
+172 EQVGN
-177 AADLAI
+177 AADLAL
-183 KQESQERSQEQN
+183 KQESQEGLQAKN
-195 NAQSNAQNGAQS
+195 NVQSDAQNGAQS

-337 HGVHARTRTTKSKAA
+337 HGVHARTRTTKSQAA

-389 ASESNS
+389 ASESSS

-402 AVNNAAGNNAAEN
+402 AEN
-415 NAAGNNA
+415 NAARNNASENNA

-442 SAESSESSESSE
+442 SAESSESSES
-454 SRNSGIAGKSGKS
+454 RNSGIAGKSGKS

-474 KSQTGFAKKRY
+474 KSEDGFAKKRY

-490 KDRKDRNNRN
+490 KDRKDRN
-500 DRKENFADDSKKTN
+500 DRKENSAGGSKKAN
-514 RGEHKNR
+514 RGERKNR
-521 DGIMDAEYRKDNDN
+521 DGIMDAEFRKDDDN

-562 ARRKSRNQFNQRDN
+562 ARRKSRNQFNQRDY
-576 RSQNRGKN
+576 RSQNRGKS

-591 NRTSGHASGGNT
+591 NRTSGYASGGNT
-603 NGNKVSNNA
+603 NGNKDGNKA
-612 SNNANRGA
+612 SNNANHDA
-620 NGSNNASHQNGS
+620 NGFNNAGHQNAS
-632 RQNGPQNGSQSG
+632 RQNGSQNG

>member
-19 FGLLAALSIVIGVLN
+19 FGILAALSIVLGVLN

-60 GVLNLVD
+60 GVLNIVD

-106 GLNNWN
+106 GLNNWS
-112 SLSTDVMQADDDAR
+112 SLSTDVMKADDNAR
-126 IDTTKTAD
+126 VDSAKTAD
-134 SKDSKD
+134 SKVSKD
-140 VSKDVDFKDSDL
+140 VSKDASKDVDFKDSDL
-152 WTNATCQMGLAKLS
+152 WTNATCQMGLAKLFV
-166 INAADF
+166 NAADF
-172 EQAGN
+172 EQVGN
-177 AADLAI
+177 AADLAL
-183 KQESQERSQEQN
+183 KQESQEGLQAKN
-195 NAQSNAQNGAQS
+195 NVQSDAQNGAQS

-316 IFGSNKD
+316 IFGSRKD

-337 HGVHARTRTTKSKAA
+337 HGVHARTRTTKSQAA
-352 VDSSISV
+352 GDSSISV
-359 KSGLNSSK
+359 KSGLNSSP
-367 TAALDETTVIS
+367 TADLDETTVIS

-389 ASESNS
+389 ASESGS
-395 DFKGDFA
+395 DFKGDF
-402 AVNNAAGNNAAEN
+402 AAEN

-431 NQSEQSKDLHE
+431 NQLEQSKDLHE
-442 SAESSESSESSE
+442 SAESSESSES
-454 SRNSGIAGKSGKS
+454 RNSGIARKSGKS

-490 KDRKDRNNRN
+490 KDRKDRNNR
-500 DRKENFADDSKKTN
+500 KENFADDSKKTN

-521 DGIMDAEYRKDNDN
+521 DGIMYAEFRKDDDN
-535 RKRDNRIGENLG
+535 RKSDNRIGENLG
-547 KSLEAGDSSSAKPGE
+547 KSSEAGDSSSAKPGE
-562 ARRKSRNQFNQRDN
+562 ASRKSRNQFNQRDN

-584 RKYKGSE
+584 RKHKGYES
-591 NRTSGHASGGNT
+591 RTSGAASGGNA
-603 NGNKVSNNA
+603 NGNKVSNHA
-612 SNNANRGA
+612 SNNANRDA

-632 RQNGPQNGSQSG
+632 RQNGPQSGSQSG

>member
-1 MQRPTK
+1 
-7 RARFMR
+7 MR

-19 FGLLAALSIVIGVLN
+19 FGLLAALSIVLGVLN

-112 SLSTDVMQADDDAR
+112 SLSTDVMQADDGAR
-126 IDTTKTAD
+126 IDSTKTDD
-134 SKDSKD
+134 SKVSKD
-140 VSKDVDFKDSDL
+140 AAKDVDFKDSDL

-195 NAQSNAQNGAQS
+195 NAQSNSKNGAQS
-207 QTSHQKLSSEL
+207 QTSRQKLSSEL

-337 HGVHARTRTTKSKAA
+337 HGVHARTRTAKSKSA
-352 VDSSISV
+352 VDSYISV

-389 ASESNS
+389 ASESSS

-402 AVNNAAGNNAAEN
+402 AGNKASAA
-415 NAAGNNA
+415 
-422 AESFDLSSA
+422 FDLSSA
-431 NQSEQSKDLHE
+431 NQLEQSEDLRETAE
-442 SAESSESSESSE
+442 SAESSKF
-454 SRNSGIAGKSGKS
+454 RNSGIAGKSGKS
-467 QKSQGAS
+467 QKSQKSESAS
-474 KSQTGFAKKRY
+474 KSESGFAKKRY

-490 KDRKDRNNRN
+490 KDRNDRNNR
-500 DRKENFADDSKKTN
+500 KEDSAGGSKKAN
-514 RGEHKNR
+514 RGERKNR
-521 DGIMDAEYRKDNDN
+521 YGRMDAEYYKDDDGRKS
-535 RKRDNRIGENLG
+535 DNRIGENLG
-547 KSLEAGDSSSAKPGE
+547 KSSEAFDSTSAKPGE
-562 ARRKSRNQFNQRDN
+562 AKPGETKRKSRNQFNQRDY

-591 NRTSGHASGGNT
+591 NRTSGSASGGNT
-603 NGNKVSNNA
+603 NGNKDGNKA
-612 SNNANRGA
+612 SNNANHDA
-620 NGSNNASHQNGS
+620 NGFNNASHQNAS
-632 RQNGPQNGSQSG
+632 RQNGYQNGT
-644 SSKPSKNRKK
+644 SKPSKNRKK

>member
-19 FGLLAALSIVIGVLN
+19 FGLLAALSIVLGVLN

-106 GLNNWN
+106 GLNNWS
-112 SLSTDVMQADDDAR
+112 SLSTDVMNTDDNAR
-126 IDTTKTAD
+126 VDSAKTDD
-134 SKDSKD
+134 SKVSKNVSKD
-140 VSKDVDFKDSDL
+140 ASKDVDFKDSDL
-152 WTNATCQMGLAKLS
+152 WTNATCQMGLAKLFV
-166 INAADF
+166 NAADF
-172 EQAGN
+172 EQVGN
-177 AADLAI
+177 AADLAL
-183 KQESQERSQEQN
+183 KQESQEGLQAKN
-195 NAQSNAQNGAQS
+195 NVQSDAQNGAQS
-207 QTSHQKLSSEL
+207 QTSRQKLSSEL

-316 IFGSNKD
+316 IFGSHKG
-323 KKSKH
+323 KKSKR

-389 ASESNS
+389 ASESSS

-402 AVNNAAGNNAAEN
+402 SGNK
-415 NAAGNNA
+415 
-422 AESFDLSSA
+422 ESETFDLSSA
-431 NQSEQSKDLHE
+431 NQSEQSEDLREAAE
-442 SAESSESSESSE
+442 SAESSESSKF
-454 SRNSGIAGKSGKS
+454 RNSGIAGKPGKS
-467 QKSQGAS
+467 QKSQKSESAS
-474 KSQTGFAKKRY
+474 KSESGFAKKRY

-490 KDRKDRNNRN
+490 KDRNDRNNR
-500 DRKENFADDSKKTN
+500 KENSAGGSKKAN
-514 RGEHKNR
+514 RGERKNR
-521 DGIMDAEYRKDNDN
+521 YGRMDAEYYKDDDGRKS
-535 RKRDNRIGENLG
+535 DNRIGENLG
-547 KSLEAGDSSSAKPGE
+547 KSSEAFDSTSAKPGE
-562 ARRKSRNQFNQRDN
+562 AKPGEAKRKSRNQFNQRDY

-591 NRTSGHASGGNT
+591 NRTSGSASGGNV
-603 NGNKVSNNA
+603 NGNKA
-612 SNNANRGA
+612 SNNANHDA
-620 NGSNNASHQNGS
+620 NGS
-632 RQNGPQNGSQSG
+632 
-644 SSKPSKNRKK
+644 SKTSKNRKK

>member
-19 FGLLAALSIVIGVLN
+19 FGLLAALSIVLGVLN

-112 SLSTDVMQADDDAR
+112 SLSTDVMQADDGAR
-126 IDTTKTAD
+126 IDSTKTDD
-134 SKDSKD
+134 SKVSKD
-140 VSKDVDFKDSDL
+140 AAKDVDFKDSDL

-177 AADLAI
+177 AADLAL
-183 KQESQERSQEQN
+183 KQESQEQN
-195 NAQSNAQNGAQS
+195 NAQSNSKNGAQS
-207 QTSHQKLSSEL
+207 QTSRQKLSSEL

-316 IFGSNKD
+316 IFGSHKD

-337 HGVHARTRTTKSKAA
+337 HGVHARTRTAKSKSA

-389 ASESNS
+389 ASESSS

-402 AVNNAAGNNAAEN
+402 AGNK
-415 NAAGNNA
+415 
-422 AESFDLSSA
+422 ESETFDLSSA
-431 NQSEQSKDLHE
+431 NQSEQSEDLREAAE
-442 SAESSESSESSE
+442 SAESSESSKF
-454 SRNSGIAGKSGKS
+454 RNSGIAGKPGKS
-467 QKSQGAS
+467 QKSQKSESAS
-474 KSQTGFAKKRY
+474 KSESGFAKKRY

-490 KDRKDRNNRN
+490 KDRNDRNNR
-500 DRKENFADDSKKTN
+500 KENSAGGSKKAN
-514 RGEHKNR
+514 RGERKNR
-521 DGIMDAEYRKDNDN
+521 DGRMDAEYYKDDDGRKS
-535 RKRDNRIGENLG
+535 DNRIGENLG
-547 KSLEAGDSSSAKPGE
+547 KSSEAFDSTSAKPGE

-584 RKYKGSE
+584 RKHKGYES
-591 NRTSGHASGGNT
+591 RTSGAVSGGNT
-603 NGNKVSNNA
+603 NGNKA
-612 SNNANRGA
+612 SNNARNNANRDA

-632 RQNGPQNGSQSG
+632 RQNGPQSGSQNG

>member
-19 FGLLAALSIVIGVLN
+19 FGLLAALSIVLGVLN

-126 IDTTKTAD
+126 IDSTKTDD
-134 SKDSKD
+134 SKVSKD
-140 VSKDVDFKDSDL
+140 ASKDVDFKDSDL
-152 WTNATCQMGLAKLS
+152 WTNATCQMGLAKLFV
-166 INAADF
+166 NAADF

-195 NAQSNAQNGAQS
+195 NAQSNTQNGAQS
-207 QTSHQKLSSEL
+207 QTSRQKLSSEL

-328 KVGSGAHAR
+328 KVGSGAHGR
-337 HGVHARTRTTKSKAA
+337 HGVHARTRTTKSKVA

-389 ASESNS
+389 ASESSS

-402 AVNNAAGNNAAEN
+402 AGNKESAA
-415 NAAGNNA
+415 
-422 AESFDLSSA
+422 FDLSSA
-431 NQSEQSKDLHE
+431 NQSEQSEGLREAAE
-442 SAESSESSESSE
+442 SAESSESSKF
-454 SRNSGIAGKSGKS
+454 RNSGIAGKPGKS
-467 QKSQGAS
+467 QKSEKSESAS
-474 KSQTGFAKKRY
+474 KSESGFAKKRY

-490 KDRKDRNNRN
+490 KDRN
-500 DRKENFADDSKKTN
+500 DRKENSAGGSKKAN
-514 RGEHKNR
+514 RGERKNR
-521 DGIMDAEYRKDNDN
+521 DGRMDAEYYKDDDGRKS
-535 RKRDNRIGENLG
+535 DNRIGENLG
-547 KSLEAGDSSSAKPGE
+547 KSSEAFDSTSAKPGDAKPGE
-562 ARRKSRNQFNQRDN
+562 ARRKSRNQFNQRDY

-591 NRTSGHASGGNT
+591 NRTSGSASGGNA
-603 NGNKVSNNA
+603 NGNKA
-612 SNNANRGA
+612 SNNANHDA
-620 NGSNNASHQNGS
+620 N
-632 RQNGPQNGSQSG
+632 G

>member
-1 MQRPTK
+1 
-7 RARFMR
+7 MR

-134 SKDSKD
+134 SKVSKD
-140 VSKDVDFKDSDL
+140 ASKDVDFKDSDL

-177 AADLAI
+177 VADLAL

-195 NAQSNAQNGAQS
+195 NAQSNTKNGAQS
-207 QTSHQKLSSEL
+207 QTSRQKLSSEL

-316 IFGSNKD
+316 IFGSHKG

-389 ASESNS
+389 ASESSS

-402 AVNNAAGNNAAEN
+402 AGNKASAA
-415 NAAGNNA
+415 
-422 AESFDLSSA
+422 FDLSSA
-431 NQSEQSKDLHE
+431 NQSEQSEDLREAAE
-442 SAESSESSESSE
+442 SAESSESSKF
-454 SRNSGIAGKSGKS
+454 RNSGIAGKPGKS
-467 QKSQGAS
+467 QKSEKSESAS
-474 KSQTGFAKKRY
+474 KSEFGFAKKRY

-490 KDRKDRNNRN
+490 KDRN
-500 DRKENFADDSKKTN
+500 DRKENSAGGSKKAN
-514 RGEHKNR
+514 RGERKNR
-521 DGIMDAEYRKDNDN
+521 DGRMGAEYYKDDDGRKS
-535 RKRDNRIGENLG
+535 DNRIGENLG
-547 KSLEAGDSSSAKPGE
+547 KSSEAFDSTSAKPGEVKPGE
-562 ARRKSRNQFNQRDN
+562 ARRKSRNQFNQRDY

-591 NRTSGHASGGNT
+591 NRTSGSVSGGNT
-603 NGNKVSNNA
+603 NGNKDGNKA
-612 SNNANRGA
+612 SNNANHDA
-620 NGSNNASHQNGS
+620 NGFNNASHQNAS
-632 RQNGPQNGSQSG
+632 RQNGSQNGT
-644 SSKPSKNRKK
+644 SKPSKNRKK